1 MALLR
6 SEAGPLPYQTSTPTA
21 PSHACARSVLY
32 QYGFNGRGGQ
42 KAKKFA
48 RRMPGGSTRDQSSS
62 VQECDGRVAATKKLV
77 RRMRREPIVH
87 RLRQHPI
94 AGRTLLLR

>member
-1 MALLR
+1 VSPVEDIVARGNEIREDDGMSPVKMMLSRLYPMELEVRFCERVA
-6 SEAGPLPYQTSTPTA
+6 SGCEY
-21 PSHACARSVLY
+21 ARSVLV
-32 QYGFNGRGGQ
+32 GPGMRRKGGR
-42 KAKKFA
+42 
-48 RRMPGGSTRDQSSS
+48 D
-62 VQECDGRVAATKKLV
+62 KKLL